1 MYNFPKLKQKI
12 FLESSNQEYFDDGE
26 SVQVDE
32 DSRLIKVVEEFRELC
47 YQQIKRDDQPEVKE
61 LKQKAFLE
69 KLAKKYRIEVVTPN
83 LNYLLLDKKE
93 RSDEGNTKI

>member
-1 MYNFPKLKQKI
+1 MQTRKMYNFPKLKQKI

-47 YQQIKRDDQPEVKE
+47 Y
-61 LKQKAFLE
+61 
-69 KLAKKYRIEVVTPN
+69 
-83 LNYLLLDKKE
+83 
-93 RSDEGNTKI
+93 